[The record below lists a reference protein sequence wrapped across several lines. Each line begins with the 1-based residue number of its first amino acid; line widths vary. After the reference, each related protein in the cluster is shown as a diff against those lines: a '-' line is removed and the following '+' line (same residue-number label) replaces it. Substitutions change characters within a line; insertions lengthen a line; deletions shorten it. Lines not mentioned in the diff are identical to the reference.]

1 MSDNIPFGLRPW
13 PTTNSNR
20 SPKTVAD
27 FIARANAQVP
37 GGFKALSQETLSNR
51 IQSPNDV
58 ANSQEKID
66 EDADMDGSEDDDA
79 EEDDEKID
87 PAVIKMEILKKID
100 HAHNCAMITLDFIS
114 LLLTKEVPV
123 QAGTTLTQGLREMVG
138 IGTLGSTKMIES
150 NVSAERIQD
159 DNQVGLGWSLMDIDK
174 VSLAAKQSA
183 VTLKK
188 EIEKENKYWESVI
201 SVSEAGW
208 NVCRLPNERQTL
220 GVKFGF
226 TTANP
231 QFRNA
236 SLAPMRRAD
245 DGSAQLDF
253 GKLGGVSQRLLV
265 SLEENGTII
274 GRSSLPNPVPEDSPL
289 SAHVLEARNTVFAQ
303 ELWHELILES
313 RQLGSYGVSREASRI
328 VYQTPTRRKV
338 ILELANL
345 NDATRDRGSLPH
357 DEGANAINTTLCIL
371 LSYAHRHSEYL
382 RSRPFSPTSPPTL
395 NVPNHNLLR
404 PIIVRELHRKAF
416 VECIQYV
423 GAVVKTLHNAGF
435 PESRFIVIASP
446 HKVDEAIHQVSKSE
460 RMSLPQAYIS
470 ALLEPLSFHIRL
482 SLTKNSRLLVGART
496 YLTPQTTTLY
506 TVIVNDTNL
515 NHPNCLPDIFPPVM
529 QYPTLADLRQLLALA
544 MAYSVTKCCHD
555 TLSHEEK
562 EAKAA
567 AQSTTVPTISAGTSM
582 PSLTGSDDLP
592 LPAYWTHALDNTML
606 LHRIDLSAGSE
617 AKVSVSAKDIQGA
630 DGKFHPQLTVFAN
643 LDTPSPEEGSGGR
656 DPDAGRYGAD
666 GDTDAKNVSAI
677 TTTTMEADDWVSV
690 SVAKPKPLKQGIKT
704 KAREDVIPFAKSVTM
719 TWNEHGGAI
728 SDGLGIGGDAGTS
741 GVLEACKK
749 LVRELLWEA

>member
-1 MSDNIPFGLRPW
+1 
-13 PTTNSNR
+13 
-20 SPKTVAD
+20 
-27 FIARANAQVP
+27 
-37 GGFKALSQETLSNR
+37 
-51 IQSPNDV
+51 
-58 ANSQEKID
+58 
-66 EDADMDGSEDDDA
+66 MDGSEDDDA

-226 TTANP
+226 TT
-231 QFRNA
+231 
-236 SLAPMRRAD
+236 
-245 DGSAQLDF
+245 
-253 GKLGGVSQRLLV
+253 
-265 SLEENGTII
+265 
-274 GRSSLPNPVPEDSPL
+274 
-289 SAHVLEARNTVFAQ
+289 
-303 ELWHELILES
+303 
-313 RQLGSYGVSREASRI
+313 
-328 VYQTPTRRKV
+328 
-338 ILELANL
+338 
-345 NDATRDRGSLPH
+345 
-357 DEGANAINTTLCIL
+357 
-371 LSYAHRHSEYL
+371 
-382 RSRPFSPTSPPTL
+382 
-395 NVPNHNLLR
+395 
-404 PIIVRELHRKAF
+404 
-416 VECIQYV
+416 

-460 RMSLPQAYIS
+460 RMSLPQVYIS

-482 SLTKNSRLLVGART
+482 SLTKSSRLLVGART

-506 TVIVNDTNL
+506 TVILNDTNL

-544 MAYSVTKCCHD
+544 MAYSVTKSCHD

-656 DPDAGRYGAD
+656 DPDAGIYGAD

-704 KAREDVIPFAKSVTM
+704 RAREDVIPFAKSVTM

-749 LVRELLWEA
+749 LVRELFREA